1 MDTQNPNNQQ
11 KLAGAENIYPAGQ
24 EQDSKETQ
32 AVPLSPAEPQ
42 EQGLPP
48 EPTKAQEPAF
58 SQTENPLYQAPTPPG
73 ELYLEPQVEEPQP
86 APSAEAPAPPA
97 QELPKPSEEASE
109 TPVVAKD
116 AGTPVFSSLGERGEN
131 GRKFPIKNALIGLIA
146 LVLLGGIAVGAN
158 MFFFSKKA
166 PVGPKGPVEL
176 VYWGLWEDSSTIAG
190 LISEYESKNKNVKIK
205 YLKQSKEDYRERLA
219 NSLAKGAG
227 PDIFRFHN
235 TWVPMLSSQ
244 LASLPPAVMDPA
256 AYQKT
261 FYPVAAGDLRRG
273 ADIVG
278 IPLMFDGLGLYINEN
293 IFGQAGKS
301 PPSTWDELRKLA
313 LELTVRDSSGRIEQA
328 GAALGRTENV
338 DHWEDI
344 LALMMLQNG
353 ADLANPTG
361 KLAEDSLAFF
371 TVFAKQDGV
380 WDETLPPSTQAF
392 AAGKLAMYFG
402 PSWRA
407 FEIKTLNPNVPFR
420 VVPVPQLPK
429 TRPTDP
435 DVTWASYWAE
445 GVWGKSK
452 YQKEAWEFLKF
463 LASKDSLQKM
473 YQLTSQSRL
482 FGPPYP
488 LPEMAGLLKDDP
500 VVGAFVSQAPA
511 SKSWYLASRTFD
523 GATGINSRI
532 SAYFQDAVNSVANGE
547 KDPKKALET
556 VASGIKQVLSS
567 YQVTR

>member
-1 MDTQNPNNQQ
+1 MDPQNPNNQQ
-11 KLAGAENIYPAGQ
+11 KPTAENIYPPGQ
-24 EQDSKETQ
+24 EQESEGMQTP
-32 AVPLSPAEPQ
+32 PLSPVEPQ
-42 EQGLPP
+42 KQGLPP
-48 EPTKAQEPAF
+48 EPPKPEEQAF
-58 SQTENPLYQAPTPPG
+58 LQTENPLYQAPSEPKESYFEPPA
-73 ELYLEPQVEEPQP
+73 EEPQ
-86 APSAEAPAPPA
+86 STVSVEAPAQPA
-97 QELPKPSEEASE
+97 QGLPNPPKEAGE
-109 TPVVAKD
+109 VPAATKD
-116 AGTPVFSSLGERGEN
+116 AGTPVFASAGEKG
-131 GRKFPIKNALIGLIA
+131 GGHRKFPIKNALLGLIA
-146 LVLLGGIAVGAN
+146 LVLLGGAAIGAN

-235 TWVPMLSSQ
+235 TWVPILSSQ
-244 LASLPPAVMDPA
+244 LASLPPAVMDA
-256 AYQKT
+256 ATYQKT

-301 PPSTWDELRKLA
+301 PPGTWDELRKLA
-313 LELTVRDSSGRIEQA
+313 LELTIRDQSGRIEQA

-380 WDETLPPSTQAF
+380 WDKTMPPSTQAF

-407 FEIKTLNPNVPFR
+407 FEIKTLNPGVSFR

-435 DVTWASYWAE
+435 DITWASYWAE
-445 GVWGKSK
+445 GVWSKSK
-452 YQKEAWEFLKF
+452 YQKETWEFLRF
-463 LASKDSLQKM
+463 LASKDSLQEM

-500 VVGAFVSQAPA
+500 VVGAFVSQAST

-532 SAYFQDAVNSVANGE
+532 SAYFQDAVNSVAKAE
-547 KDPKKALET
+547 KDPKEALET
-556 VASGIKQVLSS
+556 VASGVRQVLSS

>member
-1 MDTQNPNNQQ
+1 MDPQNPDNQQ
-11 KLAGAENIYPAGQ
+11 KPAAENIYPPGQ
-24 EQDSKETQ
+24 EQESEGIQ
-32 AVPLSPAEPQ
+32 SPPLSPVEPQ
-42 EQGLPP
+42 KQGLPP
-48 EPTKAQEPAF
+48 EPPKTLETAF
-58 SQTENPLYQAPTPPG
+58 FQTENPLYQAPAGPKET
-73 ELYLEPQVEEPQP
+73 YLEPPAEEPRP
-86 APSAEAPAPPA
+86 VAAAEAPAQPA
-97 QELPKPSEEASE
+97 QELPKSPEEASDAPAA
-109 TPVVAKD
+109 TKD
-116 AGTPVFSSLGERGEN
+116 AGTPVFSSAGGEGGG

-146 LVLLGGIAVGAN
+146 FVLLGGAAVGAN

-256 AYQKT
+256 AYKKT

-301 PPSTWDELRKLA
+301 PPGTWDELRKLA
-313 LELTVRDSSGRIEQA
+313 LELTIRDQSGRIEQA
-328 GAALGRTENV
+328 GAALGRTENI

-380 WDETLPPSTQAF
+380 WDKTLPPSTQAF

-407 FEIKTLNPNVPFR
+407 FEIKTLNPDVSFR

-435 DVTWASYWAE
+435 DITWASYWAE
-445 GVWGKSK
+445 GVWSKSK
-452 YQKEAWEFLKF
+452 YQKEAWEFLRF
-463 LASKDSLQKM
+463 LVSKESLQKM

-488 LPEMAGLLKDDP
+488 LPEMADLLKDDL
-500 VVGAFVSQAPA
+500 VVGAFVGQAPT

-532 SAYFQDAVNSVANGE
+532 SAYFQDAVNSVANAE
-547 KDPKKALET
+547 KDPKEALET
-556 VASGIKQVLSS
+556 VASGVRQVLSS